1 MQCNITVNRVSYST
15 LQLWTI
21 QYRTLPNKDSG
32 KNNNNSR
39 PIKPNSKTNIIT
51 DGVMTFLGVIVTN
64 GLPALRCLTV
74 IS

>member
-1 MQCNITVNRVSYST
+1 MQYNITVNRVSYST
-15 LQLWTI
+15 LQLCTI

-32 KNNNNSR
+32 KNNNNKS
-39 PIKPNSKTNIIT
+39 INPNSKTNIIT

-64 GLPALRCLTV
+64 GLPALRCPTV